1 MLAAVAALFLMQVV
15 NIDAKVEPLKVAP
28 SSQTAVSALV
38 DVHDDAVEFH
48 PEECGVEVLKSPPW
62 LKVASEEAAFEPASP
77 GVVRVLVPATVT
89 ADASGKAEL
98 RLRVKVYYCN
108 NFEGWCRADKVDVK
122 VPVEVVAPSVAKVV
136 TRPPVW
142 TLILAAAFLV
152 ATFALF
158 FLPRY
163 VRFLCCVGFIVFGLI
178 GAFQHREH
186 IKAYGIAKQLCV
198 SCIGLE
204 RTYILHGSPQI
215 TDETR
220 DFVASLRNFY
230 EIVVFSA
237 EWCTNCPYAKAVV
250 KNIVNASDGK
260 LTMRIVDVEK
270 DEEEA
275 KKWPIEREGR
285 VALPA
290 VAVRTKE
297 GVEVIFGA
305 QNIEKR
311 LVDLLRRLEGKRR

>member
-1 MLAAVAALFLMQVV
+1 MLAAVVTLLLMQVAG
-15 NIDAKVEPLKVAP
+15 IDAKVEPLKVAP

-163 VRFLCCVGFIVFGLI
+163 VRLLCCVGFVVFGFI

-204 RTYILHGSPQI
+204 QTYVLRGSPKI
-215 TDETR
+215 AEETR
-220 DFVASLRNFY
+220 DFVASLNNSY

-250 KNIVNASDGK
+250 KKMVEASGGK

-270 DEEEA
+270 DRDEA
-275 KKWPIEREGR
+275 ANWPIERGGR
-285 VALPA
+285 IALPA
-290 VAVRTKE
+290 VAIRTKD

-311 LVDLLRRLEGKRR
+311 LVDLLRRLEGNRR